1 MMTICENSATPLCGE
16 PYPNT
21 ASPVARWTRA
31 LPRWVIY
38 TRVSLKLLRRLSAV
52 AFDYVFVFRLF
63 PLGIKNTSSWIQP
76 KLFQYW
82 VEESGFHILRHAW
95 PPIWD
100 CAEKGDFNQAG
111 CLNCFYFH
119 RLYLI
124 VALNFLREVL
134 VEFWRLFKP
143 LFLRNCCLKALRAV
157 PRACSK
163 SPFSS
168 WHEPASTLFQSL
180 SKAVTS
186 HGGMMFSKWLL
197 YFSFNRTITRELL
210 AQMRF
215 FSPFRRL
222 RPSNSIRRKC
232 LVLAL
237 AEILW
242 RAGEEKQA
250 TVAMWDLQFYWSTQP
265 FYWCCIFRYCA
276 DVRNCVGVSLL
287 SRRYVYEGVAV
298 VLLFGN
304 RNSGRNQFTPARPYR
319 SEGVLEKVHI
329 FIFALKLIRMNVR

>member
-21 ASPVARWTRA
+21 ASPVARLTRA

-168 WHEPASTLFQSL
+168 WHEPASTLFQLLHTGEWCSASDFCISVSTVLSPESFSL
-180 SKAVTS
+180 R
-186 HGGMMFSKWLL
+186 WD
-197 YFSFNRTITRELL
+197 
-210 AQMRF
+210 F
-215 FSPFRRL
+215 FP
-222 RPSNSIRRKC
+222 PS
-232 LVLAL
+232 
-237 AEILW
+237 
-242 RAGEEKQA
+242 G
-250 TVAMWDLQFYWSTQP
+250 D
-265 FYWCCIFRYCA
+265 
-276 DVRNCVGVSLL
+276 
-287 SRRYVYEGVAV
+287 
-298 VLLFGN
+298 
-304 RNSGRNQFTPARPYR
+304 
-319 SEGVLEKVHI
+319 
-329 FIFALKLIRMNVR
+329 

>member
-1 MMTICENSATPLCGE
+1 MMTICENSATSLCGE

-215 FSPFRRL
+215 FSLQEIKTVQQHQEKVSRFGSGWDLVEGWRGKASHSCNVRSPVL
-222 RPSNSIRRKC
+222 LMHTAVL
-232 LVLAL
+232 LVLYL
-237 AEILW
+237 QILC
-242 RAGEEKQA
+242 R
-250 TVAMWDLQFYWSTQP
+250 
-265 FYWCCIFRYCA
+265 C
-276 DVRNCVGVSLL
+276 
-287 SRRYVYEGVAV
+287 
-298 VLLFGN
+298 
-304 RNSGRNQFTPARPYR
+304 
-319 SEGVLEKVHI
+319 
-329 FIFALKLIRMNVR
+329 

>member
-180 SKAVTS
+180 SKAVT
-186 HGGMMFSKWLL
+186 FSKWLL

-215 FSPFRRL
+215 FSLQEIKTVQQHQEKVSRFGSGWDLVEGWRGKASHSCNVRSPVL
-222 RPSNSIRRKC
+222 LMHTAVL
-232 LVLAL
+232 LVLYL
-237 AEILW
+237 QILC
-242 RAGEEKQA
+242 R
-250 TVAMWDLQFYWSTQP
+250 
-265 FYWCCIFRYCA
+265 C
-276 DVRNCVGVSLL
+276 
-287 SRRYVYEGVAV
+287 
-298 VLLFGN
+298 
-304 RNSGRNQFTPARPYR
+304 
-319 SEGVLEKVHI
+319 
-329 FIFALKLIRMNVR
+329 

>member
-31 LPRWVIY
+31 LPRW
-38 TRVSLKLLRRLSAV
+38 VSLKLLRRLSAV

-168 WHEPASTLFQSL
+168 WHEPASTLFQLLHTGEWCSASDFCISVSTVLSPESFSL
-180 SKAVTS
+180 R
-186 HGGMMFSKWLL
+186 WD
-197 YFSFNRTITRELL
+197 
-210 AQMRF
+210 F
-215 FSPFRRL
+215 FP
-222 RPSNSIRRKC
+222 PS
-232 LVLAL
+232 
-237 AEILW
+237 
-242 RAGEEKQA
+242 G
-250 TVAMWDLQFYWSTQP
+250 D
-265 FYWCCIFRYCA
+265 
-276 DVRNCVGVSLL
+276 
-287 SRRYVYEGVAV
+287 
-298 VLLFGN
+298 
-304 RNSGRNQFTPARPYR
+304 
-319 SEGVLEKVHI
+319 
-329 FIFALKLIRMNVR
+329 

>member
-38 TRVSLKLLRRLSAV
+38 TRVSLKLLSAV

-215 FSPFRRL
+215 FSLQEIKTVQQHQEKVSRFGSGWDLVEGWRGKASHSCNVRSPVL
-222 RPSNSIRRKC
+222 LKHTAVL
-232 LVLAL
+232 LVLYL
-237 AEILW
+237 QILC
-242 RAGEEKQA
+242 R
-250 TVAMWDLQFYWSTQP
+250 
-265 FYWCCIFRYCA
+265 C
-276 DVRNCVGVSLL
+276 
-287 SRRYVYEGVAV
+287 
-298 VLLFGN
+298 
-304 RNSGRNQFTPARPYR
+304 
-319 SEGVLEKVHI
+319 
-329 FIFALKLIRMNVR
+329 